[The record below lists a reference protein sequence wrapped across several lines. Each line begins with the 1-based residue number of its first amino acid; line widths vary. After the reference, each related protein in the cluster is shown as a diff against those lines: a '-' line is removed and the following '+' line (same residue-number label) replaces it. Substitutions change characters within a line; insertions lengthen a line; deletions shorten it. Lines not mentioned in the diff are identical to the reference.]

1 MLAKE
6 KKRAAWWL
14 AAGIVAAGCAAAWIQ
29 WQAHDLENQ
38 ARALVAK
45 CEAVPIPVATNAKGE
60 KVYFDGKAWSTEK
73 IEKICD
79 PADFTPSDPSFQ
91 YTGDLKEIVDKR
103 EGAQTIR
110 DSMAFWAGVVF
121 VVFCIPLIWYFLLDR
136 IREISGAISGRD
148 QQH

>member
-6 KKRAAWWL
+6 KKRAAWSL
-14 AAGIVAAGCAAAWIQ
+14 AVGIVAGGCVAAWGA

-38 ARALVAK
+38 ARVLVAK
-45 CEAVPIPVATNAKGE
+45 CEAAPIPHATKGE
-60 KVYFDGKAWSTEK
+60 
-73 IEKICD
+73 EKICD
-79 PADFTPSDPSFQ
+79 PADFVAADPSFQ
-91 YTGDLKEIVDKR
+91 FTGDLKEIVDKR

-110 DSMAFWAGVVF
+110 DAETFWAGVGF
-121 VVFCIPLIWYFLLDR
+121 AIFCIPFVWYFLLDR